1 MKRIAFTIFIF
12 LNLICLNIICQN
24 KETTATTLKE
34 TVEWMAGKINN
45 VEYYSPQTKYYYHQ
59 KLEWDNEKKL
69 IRITHWLTLSPIS
82 SRLNIVVYEF
92 APQNI
97 NKDNFKINKNESGT
111 RITYTCNNES
121 RLIKTYVIKN
131 DKVDKENEGMFYSD
145 WIDLYPDAIN
155 SNPNLSD
162 RFIKAFQHLIKLTGG
177 KGEPF

>member
-1 MKRIAFTIFIF
+1 MTWKKIAFTIFIF

-45 VEYYSPQTKYYYHQ
+45 FEYYSPQTKYYYHQ

-82 SRLNIVVYEF
+82 SRLNFLVYEF

-97 NKDNFKINKNESGT
+97 NKDNFKIKKNESGT

-121 RLIKTYVIKN
+121 RLIKTYLIEN
-131 DKVDKENEGMFYSD
+131 DKVDKKMK
-145 WIDLYPDAIN
+145 
-155 SNPNLSD
+155 
-162 RFIKAFQHLIKLTGG
+162 RCFILTG
-177 KGEPF
+177 